1 MKLNIIYIHKLNHI
15 SEENNEL
22 IDEINFFLF
31 ASSLKHIT
39 TCDNPSKLIEERPYI
54 EKYFN
59 FNFQILLPEVFSFV
73 SGIKQ

>member
-39 TCDNPSKLIEERPYI
+39 TCDNPSKLIDERPHI
-54 EKYFN
+54 E
-59 FNFQILLPEVFSFV
+59 
-73 SGIKQ
+73 